1 MAAKTI
7 SMSTIK
13 QVLRLKAQGKSIKY
27 ITRAIGISRNTVK
40 KYLRMSE
47 ECDFSENQIL
57 GCEDEELELLFKG
70 NAKVNKSNRYHHFTE
85 HLDYLLKELQR
96 PHVTRRLLWVEYK
109 KQFPGGYE
117 RSQFCYHLHQ
127 AEKARKVTMVMSH
140 DPGDMLYVDFAGKTW
155 DVYDGEDGQPSRKQL
170 FVATLGYSQY
180 SYVEAV
186 DSQRTEDFIAA
197 LNRCLQYYGGVPKAI
212 VPDNL
217 KAAVI
222 KTDRFEPKLNRV
234 LEDFANHYGTTI
246 VPARSAKPKDKSL
259 VENMV
264 KHSYS
269 HIYGP
274 LRNQKF
280 YDLLSLNEA
289 IAEQLQIYNERPF
302 QRRPYSRYD
311 QFMTQEKTVLTEL
324 PESSFQLKKYRR
336 LKVQKN
342 AHVLLSEDHHYYS
355 VPYAYIGKRTR
366 VIYTHSTVSVYFQ
379 SKLIALHVRNKRAY
393 KYTSVAEHLPSHF
406 QNYKD
411 RSPDYYLKWAA
422 KKSPDVLLIIQKML
436 DRRKHPEQAYRSCD
450 GMKHLVRKTDES
462 IFNKACRIAVE
473 YQCYQYGFIKTLIE
487 NGMTDQL
494 LEQNTQSSSIPDHKN
509 IRGKEYYQNQSI

>member
-7 SMSTIK
+7 SMSTLK
-13 QVLRLKAQGKSIKY
+13 QVLRLSSQGKSIKY
-27 ITRAIGISRNTVK
+27 IARTVGLSRNTVK
-40 KYLRMSE
+40 KYLRLCE
-47 ECDFSENQIL
+47 ICELPKDQIL
-57 GCEDEELELLFKG
+57 GCEDEELKLLINPG
-70 NAKVNKSNRYHHFTE
+70 AKANKSDRYQNFKE
-85 HLDYLLKELQR
+85 QLDYLLKELKR
-96 PHVTRRLLWVEYK
+96 PHVTRRLLWIEYK
-109 KQFPGGYE
+109 KQYPSGYE
-117 RSQFCYHLHQ
+117 RSQFCYHLHE
-127 AEKARKVTMVMSH
+127 AEKSQQVSMVISH
-140 DPGDMLYVDFAGKTW
+140 APGDMLFVDFAGKTW
-155 DVYDGEDGQPSRKQL
+155 KVHDGQDGQPSEKQV
-170 FVATLGYSQY
+170 FIATLGYSQY

-197 LNRCLQYYGGVPKAI
+197 LSRCLHYYGGVPKAI

-246 VPARSAKPKDKSL
+246 LPARSAKPKDKAL

-280 YDLLSLNEA
+280 YDLNDLNEA
-289 IAEQLQIYNERPF
+289 IAGQLTVYNEKRF
-302 QRRPYSRYD
+302 HGRDYSRYER
-311 QFMTQEKTVLTEL
+311 FITQEKPSL
-324 PESSFQLKKYRR
+324 SSMPPYVFQLKKYRR

-342 AHVLLSEDHHYYS
+342 AHILLSEDHHYYS
-355 VPYAYIGKRTR
+355 VPYAYIGKRTQ

-379 SKLIALHVRNKRAY
+379 SKIIASHVRNKRPY
-393 KYTSVAEHLPSHF
+393 GYTSVAEHLPSHF

-422 KKSPDVLLIIQKML
+422 TKNPDILLIIQKVL
-436 DRRKHPEQAYRSCD
+436 AQRKHPEQTYRTCD
-450 GMKHLVRKTDES
+450 GIKHLAAKTNES
-462 IFNKACRIAVE
+462 VFNNACRIAVE
-473 YQCYQYGFIKTLIE
+473 YGCYQYGFIKTLIE
-487 NGMTDQL
+487 NGMTDQV
-494 LEQNTQSSSIPDHKN
+494 LEHNTQTSAIADHKN
-509 IRGKEYYQNQSI
+509 IRGKQYYQNQLL